1 MYQVSEQPVMA
12 CWLRICA
19 LAMILATSAPAGP
32 PKSLSNS
39 LPAPR
44 TESLT
49 PKQAAEKLKE
59 YWYLG
64 LAFGV
69 VAIYVLGRTN
79 RK

>member
-1 MYQVSEQPVMA
+1 MA
-12 CWLRICA
+12 CRLRCCA
-19 LAMILATSAPAGP
+19 LALALAIPATAGP
-32 PKSLSNS
+32 PKALWNS
-39 LPAPR
+39 MPAPR

-64 LAFGV
+64 VGFGV

-79 RK
+79 RR